1 MSGHSKWS
9 TIKNKKEK
17 TDSQRAKIFTKIGRE
32 ISVAVK
38 IGGADLATN
47 SRLRDVVYKA
57 KSNNVPNSN
66 IERIIKKASGEGD
79 KNDYINIVYE
89 GYGPQGVAV
98 LVKTLT
104 DNKNR
109 TAANVRHYFDKF
121 GGKLGSTGCVAYL
134 FEKKGVILINLGERK
149 EDEVFEFCTQNSAL
163 DCEFDDDMAQILVSV
178 DNFYDFLEKLKEKG
192 YEVIKA
198 EIEEVPSTYVK
209 MEGEEN
215 RIKMEKLIDAFREDD
230 DVLDVW
236 TNCEE
241 F

>member
-38 IGGADLATN
+38 IGGPDLATN

-57 KSNNVPNSN
+57 KSNNVPSSN

-134 FEKKGVILINLGERK
+134 FEKKGVIFIKLGEKK
-149 EDEVFEFCTQNSAL
+149 EDDVFEFCTQNLAL
-163 DCEFDDDMAQILVSV
+163 DCEFEDDMAQILVSA
-178 DNFYDFLEKLKEKG
+178 DNFYNFLEKLKEQG

>member
-38 IGGADLATN
+38 IGGPDLATN

-57 KSNNVPNSN
+57 KSNNVPSSN

-134 FEKKGVILINLGERK
+134 FEKKGVIFIKLGEKK
-149 EDEVFEFCTQNSAL
+149 EDDVFEFCTQNLAL
-163 DCEFDDDMAQILVSV
+163 DCEFEDDMAQILVSA
-178 DNFYDFLEKLKEKG
+178 DNFYNFLEKLKEKG

>member
-134 FEKKGVILINLGERK
+134 FEKKGVIFIKLGEKK
-149 EDEVFEFCTQNSAL
+149 EDDVFEFCTQNLAL
-163 DCEFDDDMAQILVSV
+163 DCEFEDDMAQILVSD
-178 DNFYDFLEKLKEKG
+178 DNFYNFLEKLKEKG